1 MADYLRFKKSAIAK
15 IFEKGRDVVLV
26 SFLKS
31 GPSYDP
37 VLTPVETQTKAVQSN
52 FNSNEID
59 GTVILVSDVKFLFG
73 ADVEPAIGMQ
83 IVDGLKTYEIK
94 NVNQIKPGDTLIL
107 SEVQARI

>member
-1 MADYLRFKKSAIAK
+1 MTDYLRFKKSAIEK
-15 IFEKGRDVVLV
+15 IFEKGRNVVLV
-26 SFLKS
+26 SFSKS

-37 VLTPVETQTKAVQSN
+37 VLTPVETPTKAVQSN
-52 FNSNEID
+52 FDSNEID
-59 GTVILVSDVKFLFG
+59 GTSVLASDLKLLFG

-83 IVDGLKTYEIK
+83 IIDGLKTYEIK